1 MDSLKDALKDSVDAF
16 KSLAESIRTTAKPL
30 DPAALPPWSGEALSV
45 ASIDPDKFRIA
56 LADDGVS
63 RRKFMDELM
72 GGDTFSE
79 APGWEP
85 APITIMPGGRRII
98 PVRAVKEVSMM
109 EMAERRKFF
118 SPDQLNEQIVHD
130 LLRPLVEQLDEM
142 GLIDLEVRKDSSDRL
157 IYSIT
162 LNVVKDERG

>member
-1 MDSLKDALKDSVDAF
+1 MESLKDALKDSVDAF
-16 KSLAESIRTTAKPL
+16 KSLADSVKVAAKPF
-30 DPAALPPWSGEALSV
+30 DPAY
-45 ASIDPDKFRIA
+45 IPD

-72 GGDTFSE
+72 AGDTFSE

-85 APITIMPGGRRII
+85 APITVMPGGRKII

-118 SPDQLNEQIVHD
+118 SPDQLNEQIVHE

-142 GLIDLEVRKDSSDRL
+142 GLIDLEVKRDDPSDRL
-157 IYSIT
+157 LYSIT

>member
-1 MDSLKDALKDSVDAF
+1 MESLKDALKDSVDAF
-16 KSLAESIRTTAKPL
+16 RTLADSVKVRAKPL
-30 DPAALPPWSGEALSV
+30 DPAY
-45 ASIDPDKFRIA
+45 IPD

-63 RRKFMDELM
+63 RRRFMDELIA
-72 GGDTFSE
+72 GGAFRES
-79 APGWEP
+79 PVWEP
-85 APITIMPGGRRII
+85 VPVAIPGGKRII

-118 SPDQLNEQIVHD
+118 SPDQLNEQIVHE

-142 GLIDLEVRKDSSDRL
+142 GLIDLEVKRDKDRL
-157 IYSIT
+157 LYSIT